1 MALDPYVPPN
11 FLGTLIQIFQSST
24 FLISNGLLENFATS
38 NSRGAYHYQI
48 HRVTLRLPL
57 SVPTGRE
64 AVHESQPYPNKL
76 NNAIDYVTPGDGY
89 QRFSIHSSTAR
100 DLVASDHHRFELKP
114 TPKRRSPALD
124 ISIQKLY
131 GMTSSLSQVPFARYA
146 EAHPDN
152 IRTDETPPPD
162 RTQNVPN
169 TFR

>member
-1 MALDPYVPPN
+1 MAS
-11 FLGTLIQIFQSST
+11 QK
-24 FLISNGLLENFATS
+24 ISRLLTPAELTIIRFTAS
-38 NSRGAYHYQI
+38 HCAP
-48 HRVTLRLPL
+48 LPL
-57 SVPTGRE
+57 SPFPPVAKRSTN
-64 AVHESQPYPNKL
+64 PNH
-76 NNAIDYVTPGDGY
+76 N
-89 QRFSIHSSTAR
+89 SISSTTQSATSPPAMSTGGFQLHSLLAR
-100 DLVASDHHRFELKP
+100 DPVASDHHRFELKP

-146 EAHPDN
+146 EARPDN